1 VSVSGTP
8 LLVVVGG
15 PTGVGKST
23 LLNSLLG
30 RAVSDVRVLRPT
42 TRVPVLVH
50 HPADTQAA
58 TSLPVPEPLQRV
70 ADDACPRGVVLV
82 DSPDLDSVETH
93 NRSVARALLDVA
105 DVWLAVTSP
114 GRYADRT
121 PWDELRRASRQGR
134 ATVVVLARVTP
145 ETSAVVVRHL
155 ATLLM
160 EAGLGDA
167 PVTTVPEHAG
177 AGAVLPSSAVAGVR
191 SVLTALAEHSA
202 SRSLTSPSQEA
213 ST

>member
-1 VSVSGTP
+1 MSVPRTP

-23 LLNSLLG
+23 LVNSLLG

-50 HPADTQAA
+50 HPADAEAST
-58 TSLPVPEPLQRV
+58 LLEVPEPVHRV
-70 ADDACPRGVVLV
+70 VDDACPQGLVLV
-82 DSPDLDSVETH
+82 DSPDLDSVETD

-114 GRYADRT
+114 ARYADRT
-121 PWDELRRASRQGR
+121 PWEELRRASRQGR

-145 ETSAVVVRHL
+145 ETSAVVLAHL
-155 ATLLM
+155 ATLLT
-160 EAGLGDA
+160 EVGLGGA
-167 PVTTVPEHAG
+167 PVTTVSEQDDT
-177 AGAVLPSSAVAGVR
+177 GAVLPPSAVAGVR
-191 SVLTALAEHSA
+191 SVLTALAEHQEGSSISTTQDV
-202 SRSLTSPSQEA
+202 SR
-213 ST
+213 